1 MIDILALAISHG
13 LLALAVWRLMW
24 REDLYHDN
32 GAPPRRRPGMGAVL
46 RGPVDGDAGPNAGPN
61 AGKDPAR
68 EGAGRD

>member
-24 REDLYHDN
+24 RDDLYDDN
-32 GAPPRRRPGMGAVL
+32 GAQPRRRPGMGPVL
-46 RGPVDGDAGPNAGPN
+46 RGSVDQHAGE
-61 AGKDPAR
+61 DPAS